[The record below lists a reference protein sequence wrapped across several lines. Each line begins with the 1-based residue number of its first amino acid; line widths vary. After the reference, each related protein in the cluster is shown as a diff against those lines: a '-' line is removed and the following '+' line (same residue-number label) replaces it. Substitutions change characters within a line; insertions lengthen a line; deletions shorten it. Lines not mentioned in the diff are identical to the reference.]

1 LYAGELFDSPDLG
14 TELKLA
20 SYLHQNAACYGIVE
34 GAGIIDL
41 SRRIGARFPDIKT
54 LLAHEGLDEARKA
67 AAGQNPDLRLADAQ
81 LLPPIPNP
89 GKIFCIG
96 LNYEDHRQET
106 KREKTEAPAVFVR
119 FPESQVGHGLPL
131 LRPRESAKLDF
142 EGEIAV
148 IIGKAGRRI
157 SEQDSWGHIAGY
169 SCYNDGSVR
178 DWQWATT
185 QWTAGKNFAATG
197 GFGPWMVTV
206 DEIPAETE
214 LTLITRLNGIEM
226 QHTTT
231 ELMVHSIPK
240 LIAHLST
247 WVPLAPGDVIVS
259 GTPGGVGARREPP
272 VWMKPGDVVEVE
284 VSGVGVL
291 RNTIEDD

>member
-1 LYAGELFDSPDLG
+1 M
-14 TELKLA
+14 K
-20 SYLHQNAACYGIVE
+20 
-34 GAGIIDL
+34 
-41 SRRIGARFPDIKT
+41 
-54 LLAHEGLDEARKA
+54 
-67 AAGQNPDLRLADAQ
+67 

-119 FPESQVGHGLPL
+119 FPESQVGHDQPI
-131 LRPRESAKLDF
+131 LRPRESTKLDF

-148 IIGKAGRRI
+148 IIGKSGRRI
-157 SEQDSWGHIAGY
+157 AEKDSWDYVAGY

-197 GFGPWMVTV
+197 GFGPWMVTA
-206 DEIPAETE
+206 DEIPAATE
-214 LTLITRLNGIEM
+214 LTLITRLNGVEM

-231 ELMVHSIPK
+231 ALLVHTIPS

-247 WVPLAPGDVIVS
+247 WVPLEAGDVIVS

-272 VWMKPGDVVEVE
+272 VWMKPGDVVEIE
-284 VSGVGVL
+284 VSRVGVL
-291 RNTIEDD
+291 RNTIADD

>member
-1 LYAGELFDSPDLG
+1 M
-14 TELKLA
+14 KLA
-20 SYLHQNAACYGIVE
+20 SYVHQNAACYGVVE
-34 GAGIIDL
+34 GEGIIDL
-41 SRRIGARFPDIKT
+41 SLRIGARYPDIRT
-54 LLAHEGLDEARKA
+54 LLTHGGLAEATNA
-67 AAGQNPDLRLADAQ
+67 AAGQSTDVKLSAIR

-106 KREKTEAPAVFVR
+106 KRDKTEAPAVFVR
-119 FPESQVGHGLPL
+119 FPESQVGHAQPI
-131 LRPRESAKLDF
+131 LRPRESTKLDF

-148 IIGKAGRRI
+148 IIGKPGRRI
-157 SEQDSWGHIAGY
+157 SEQDAWDYVAGY

-185 QWTAGKNFAATG
+185 QWTAGKNFVATG
-197 GFGPWMVTV
+197 GFGPWMVTA
-206 DEIPAETE
+206 DEIPGGTE
-214 LTLITRLNGIEM
+214 LTLITRLNGVEM
-226 QHTTT
+226 QRTTT
-231 ELMVHSIPK
+231 ALMVHGIPK

-247 WVPLAPGDVIVS
+247 WIPLEPGDVIVS

-284 VSGVGVL
+284 VSRVGIL
-291 RNTIEDD
+291 RNSIADD